1 MARQRIEVDDTCNR
15 MLDTNLFGT
24 GGAEMDQRVLSRVR
38 KDFQVGSE
46 DWNDVTFTRQRI
58 RWIQDSQSGS
68 FIEVRQQKA
77 IEELEEIP
85 VERNTNED
93 LHSTPAM
100 HTATNSPDV
109 FLNFLHTEGES
120 PSHKHIDSG
129 CRFWRGGEH
138 QSRKGCKRS
147 KRSNKAAK
155 QAASQVSVGFL

>member
-1 MARQRIEVDDTCNR
+1 
-15 MLDTNLFGT
+15 
-24 GGAEMDQRVLSRVR
+24 MDQRVLSRVR

-77 IEELEEIP
+77 IEELLEIP

-109 FLNFLHTEGES
+109 FLNFVTHGGRKSLTQAH
-120 PSHKHIDSG
+120 
-129 CRFWRGGEH
+129 RFGLPILERRRAPKQERLQKEQKEQQG
-138 QSRKGCKRS
+138 SKRRS
-147 KRSNKAAK
+147 KPGVRWI
-155 QAASQVSVGFL
+155 SVESINQSKYS